1 MKNKAILFGA
11 TALVLGGLVITPRLA
26 EAYQGDPSVQGP
38 EYSAERHEAM
48 TQAFDSND
56 YQAWKE
62 QMEGRGRVTEVI
74 TEENFARFIEAHRL
88 ALVGDIEGAAQIRA
102 ELGLGLRN
110 GTGQGRG
117 QGFKGQG
124 QRLGNR
130 Q

>member
-11 TALVLGGLVITPRLA
+11 TALVLGGLVITPKLA
-26 EAYQGDPSVQGP
+26 EAYRGDPSVQGP

-62 QMEGRGRVTEVI
+62 QMKGRGRITEVI
-74 TEENFARFIEAHRL
+74 TEENFARFAEAHRL
-88 ALVGDIEGAAQIRA
+88 ALAGDTEGAAQIRA

-110 GTGQGRG
+110 GTGQGQSR
-117 QGFKGQG
+117 GFKGQG
-124 QRLGNR
+124 QRLSNR

>member
-26 EAYQGDPSVQGP
+26 EAYRGDPSVQGP
-38 EYSAERHEAM
+38 EYSVERHEAM

-74 TEENFARFIEAHRL
+74 TEENFARFAEAHRL
-88 ALVGDIEGAAQIRA
+88 ALAGDTEGAAQIRA